1 MILLF
6 HNINILRNILQKY
19 TIIDNKM
26 SIKKAITLN
35 FTAPNGDTYFCSHP
49 MVPII
54 DKKNNKFIFQL
65 LRSVDLGMI
74 GCIGYTIK
82 VNVLLYP
89 TNLKYNNIFSINEN
103 NTLIYDKSIVKSLGI
118 YTIHVIIVE
127 EETIFDMKKGFVKK
141 VLKAEPN
148 LNISLRTI
156 YHYEQDIYELT
167 HPTIEGDLS
176 YLE

>member
-1 MILLF
+1 
-6 HNINILRNILQKY
+6 
-19 TIIDNKM
+19 M
-26 SIKKAITLN
+26 SIKKAIALN

-49 MVPII
+49 MVPTI
-54 DKKNNKFIFQL
+54 DKKNNKFTFQL
-65 LRSVDLGMI
+65 LRSVDLGFLACVTDI
-74 GCIGYTIK
+74 VK

-89 TNLKYNNIFSINEN
+89 TNLKYNNIFSINEK

-118 YTIHVIIVE
+118 YIFNVIIVE
-127 EETIFDMKKGFVKK
+127 EETVFDMKKGFVKK
-141 VLKAEPN
+141 VLKTEPK

-156 YHYEQDIYELT
+156 YYHDQDMYELT

>member
-1 MILLF
+1 
-6 HNINILRNILQKY
+6 
-19 TIIDNKM
+19 M
-26 SIKKAITLN
+26 SIKKAIALN

-74 GCIGYTIK
+74 ACIGDTIK

-89 TNLKYNNIFSINEN
+89 TNLKYNNIFSINEK

-118 YTIHVIIVE
+118 YTFHVIIVE
-127 EETIFDMKKGFVKK
+127 EETVFDMKKGFVKK
-141 VLKAEPN
+141 VLKEQPN

-156 YHYEQDIYELT
+156 YHHDQDMYELT
-167 HPTIEGDLS
+167 HPTIDGNLS

>member
-1 MILLF
+1 
-6 HNINILRNILQKY
+6 
-19 TIIDNKM
+19 M
-26 SIKKAITLN
+26 SIKKAIALN
-35 FTAPNGDTYFCSHP
+35 FTAPNGETYFCSHP

-65 LRSVDLGMI
+65 LRSVDLGFLASI
-74 GCIGYTIK
+74 SDRIK

-89 TNLKYNNIFSINEN
+89 TNLKYNNIFSINEK
-103 NTLIYDKSIVKSLGI
+103 NTLIYDKSIVKCIGS
-118 YTIHVIIVE
+118 YTFHVIIVE

-141 VLKAEPN
+141 VLEKEPF

-156 YHYEQDIYELT
+156 YHYEQDMYQLT
-167 HPTIEGDLS
+167 HPAIEGDLS

>member
-1 MILLF
+1 
-6 HNINILRNILQKY
+6 
-19 TIIDNKM
+19 M
-26 SIKKAITLN
+26 SIQKAIALN
-35 FTAPNGDTYFCSHP
+35 FTAPNGETYFCSHP

-65 LRSVDLGMI
+65 LRSVDLGFLASI
-74 GCIGYTIK
+74 SDRIK

-89 TNLKYNNIFSINEN
+89 TNLKYNNIFSINEK
-103 NTLIYDKSIVKSLGI
+103 NTLIYDKSIVKCIGS
-118 YTIHVIIVE
+118 YTFHVIIVE

-141 VLKAEPN
+141 VLEKEPF

-156 YHYEQDIYELT
+156 YHYEQDMYQLT
-167 HPTIEGDLS
+167 HPAIEGDLS